1 VAGEFAS
8 TEIHFNLAH
17 TEDLALVAV
26 TRVGALGVD
35 VEGVRPVQNVEDLVA
50 RFFSRRENELFQ
62 KVSAD
67 EKPAAF
73 FNLWTRKEH
82 SSRPRAK
89 ALHVRSRWLKL
100 GSCPARLR
108 ACSPLK
114 GTPQR
119 PRNGL
124 CANYRPQRDLR
135 ERLRFRHKMSVCG
148 VGKGHSDTG
157 VSPVRSRQRF
167 KGQKLTG
174 ETPVPLGLFLHVAM
188 DEKVIE
194 SAQDEQLM
202 KGQLHRITI
211 WLAGA
216 MLVLGGL
223 YYFFVHRHM
232 KKKA

>member
-1 VAGEFAS
+1 LRAILGNYLATKPADLRFAYSANGKPTVAGEFAS

-50 RFFSRRENELFQ
+50 RFFRGGKTNYFKRFPLMKSRRRFSISGLA
-62 KVSAD
+62 K
-67 EKPAAF
+67 K
-73 FNLWTRKEH
+73 H

-157 VSPVRSRQRF
+157 VSPVRSN
-167 KGQKLTG
+167 KGLRG
-174 ETPVPLGLFLHVAM
+174 
-188 DEKVIE
+188 
-194 SAQDEQLM
+194 
-202 KGQLHRITI
+202 RN
-211 WLAGA
+211 
-216 MLVLGGL
+216 
-223 YYFFVHRHM
+223 
-232 KKKA
+232 